1 MSGSKSRS
9 SGGDDGL
16 PFKKLFGN
24 RVATFPPGVRP
35 SMFWA
40 KKKKEVKKKKTRGG
54 MKPLKSRTP
63 GR

>member
-9 SGGDDGL
+9 SGGDDEL
-16 PFKKLFGN
+16 PFKKIIWQSSGH
-24 RVATFPPGVRP
+24 FPTGGKAEHVLR
-35 SMFWA
+35 
-40 KKKKEVKKKKTRGG
+40 KKKRSLKKKTRGG